1 MIKIIIENL
10 RAIAQTSSNCARDCK
25 LGDLSR
31 ALQELSVEL
40 TTKARE
46 LEDKFDK

>member
-1 MIKIIIENL
+1 MIKSIIENL

-25 LGDLSR
+25 HGDLSR

-40 TTKARE
+40 TARARE
-46 LEDKFDK
+46 LEEKFDK